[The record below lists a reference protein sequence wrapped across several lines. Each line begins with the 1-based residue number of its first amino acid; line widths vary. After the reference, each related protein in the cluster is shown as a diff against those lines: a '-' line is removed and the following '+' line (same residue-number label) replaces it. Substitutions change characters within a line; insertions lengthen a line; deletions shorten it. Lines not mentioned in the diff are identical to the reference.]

1 MLENNDNI
9 RILSTLELE
18 ERFNTPS
25 SRTLEYVAETS
36 SGAVYRG
43 FFTPVQIDH
52 SPDQYF
58 EIRVPIQSPLQSIQI
73 LRVSDGKELFRQDF
87 GLLSQPLFQIEV
99 NPINESRWVIP
110 ATNHGR
116 RIIKRLQPEPK
127 ILVFDQ
133 DRQDAII
140 EGNVGELIEVQYF
153 SLIGRIQKFR
163 VTLR

>member
-1 MLENNDNI
+1 M
-9 RILSTLELE
+9 
-18 ERFNTPS
+18 
-25 SRTLEYVAETS
+25 
-36 SGAVYRG
+36 
-43 FFTPVQIDH
+43 
-52 SPDQYF
+52 
-58 EIRVPIQSPLQSIQI
+58 
-73 LRVSDGKELFRQDF
+73 
-87 GLLSQPLFQIEV
+87 LSQPLFQIEV

-110 ATNHGR
+110 ATNQGR